1 MRPVAAEQEKWMR
14 VETFA
19 EIEPEFIERAHR
31 MVWCDMATVG
41 PDGRPRTRIVHPVWE
56 GDTAHVTSLR
66 IGAKADDIDR
76 NPYVSLAY
84 VGDPMKPAY
93 AECIASWVDDREER
107 IEIRKRI
114 AAIPEP
120 LGYDTEKMFG
130 SYDFTNLT
138 MLRLK
143 PWKIRLSVA
152 GDLSARQVWENEALH
167 DDRSPSCLS

>member
-1 MRPVAAEQEKWMR
+1 MR
-14 VETFA
+14 VESFA

-41 PDGRPRTRIVHPVWE
+41 SDGRPRTRIVHPVWE

-66 IGAKADDIDR
+66 IGPKADDIDR

-93 AECIASWVDDREER
+93 AECIASWVDDRAER
-107 IEIRKRI
+107 IAIWERI

-120 LGYDTEKMFG
+120 LGYDTETMFG
-130 SYDFTNLT
+130 SYDFPDLT
-138 MLRLK
+138 VLRLK
-143 PWKIRLSVA
+143 ACKVRLSVA
-152 GDLSARQVWENEALH
+152 GDLAALRIWEARPTLAE
-167 DDRSPSCLS
+167 R